1 MRISER
7 RKYAH
12 DLFLLPSFSISMSM
26 PPSFLP
32 SLPPPS
38 PPDPPQSLG
47 RGRGRGGSLLPMQSA
62 LRPTSSCVGILCMR
76 RRRERA
82 RGRRGWIRNWGRG
95 REVRHVLEFLF
106 DRHTHFK
113 LAGGD
118 ALFMRRLAGIKCFLT
133 QVLSR
138 EEGGGGGGGGYCG
151 GGRFGG
157 EGAGGG
163 GERCIFSLLSTSGKR
178 VSERVPLP
186 SPSFLQPST
195 PHPTTLH
202 FLRKTCC
209 GELLLQEKRK
219 ENIFFLT
226 VSPCSRGNR
235 TPISLQK

>member
-12 DLFLLPSFSISMSM
+12 DLFLPPFLFHLNVNAAFLPSFSSSAVASRSTPVSREGRREGRISS
-26 PPSFLP
+26 S
-32 SLPPPS
+32 
-38 PPDPPQSLG
+38 
-47 RGRGRGGSLLPMQSA
+47 QSA
-62 LRPTSSCVGILCMR
+62 LRSCVGILCMR
-76 RRRERA
+76 RRRESA

-95 REVRHVLEFLF
+95 RKVRHVLEFLF

-151 GGRFGG
+151 GGRFRG

>member
-32 SLPPPS
+32 SLPSAVASRSTPVS
-38 PPDPPQSLG
+38 REG
-47 RGRGRGGSLLPMQSA
+47 RISSSQSA
-62 LRPTSSCVGILCMR
+62 LRSCVGILCMR
-76 RRRERA
+76 RRRECA
-82 RGRRGWIRNWGRG
+82 RGRRGWIRNWGRR

-138 EEGGGGGGGGYCG
+138 EEVGGGGGGYCG

-209 GELLLQEKRK
+209 GELLLQE
-219 ENIFFLT
+219 T
-226 VSPCSRGNR
+226 R
-235 TPISLQK
+235 TNFVQ